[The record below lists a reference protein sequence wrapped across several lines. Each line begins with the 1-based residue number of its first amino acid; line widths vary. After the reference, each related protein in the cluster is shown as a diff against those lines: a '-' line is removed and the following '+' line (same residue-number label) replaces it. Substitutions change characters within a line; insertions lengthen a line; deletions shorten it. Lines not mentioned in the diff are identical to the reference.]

1 MLSCLTEA
9 HRIDTYIGLP
19 SFVGKSR
26 IQAFNNIKKRVS
38 QRLNNWKMKF
48 LSRASKEVLLKAVVQ
63 AIPTYS
69 IGVFQLP
76 VSG

>member
-1 MLSCLTEA
+1 MLSGLTEA

>member
-1 MLSCLTEA
+1 MLSGLKEA